1 MNRMHLTVFKS
12 LTALALALTLS
23 ACFLSPYKLEVRQGN
38 YLDQDMLMK
47 LKPDMTKDQ
56 VTFILGTPL
65 VIDPLTPNNWNY
77 VYLSGAAGDVKR
89 ERTIVVVFEENL
101 LKRLEGD
108 VTLEGWLEQ

>member
-1 MNRMHLTVFKS
+1 MHLTVFRS
-12 LTALALALTLS
+12 LTALVLALSLS
-23 ACFLSPYKLEVRQGN
+23 ACFLSTYKLEVRQGN

-108 VTLEGWLEQ
+108 VTLGGWLEK

>member
-1 MNRMHLTVFKS
+1 MKRMQLTVFKS
-12 LTALALALTLS
+12 LTALVLAFTLS
-23 ACFLSPYKLEVRQGN
+23 ACFLSPYKLGVRQRN
-38 YLDQDMLMK
+38 YLDQEMLMK

-89 ERTIVVVFEENL
+89 ERTIVVVFEEGR

-108 VTLEGWLEQ
+108 VAVEGWSEQ

>member
-1 MNRMHLTVFKS
+1 MHLTVFKS
-12 LTALALALTLS
+12 LTALVLALTLS
-23 ACFLSPYKLEVRQGN
+23 ACFLSPYKFEVRQGN

-108 VTLEGWLEQ
+108 VTVEGWSEQ